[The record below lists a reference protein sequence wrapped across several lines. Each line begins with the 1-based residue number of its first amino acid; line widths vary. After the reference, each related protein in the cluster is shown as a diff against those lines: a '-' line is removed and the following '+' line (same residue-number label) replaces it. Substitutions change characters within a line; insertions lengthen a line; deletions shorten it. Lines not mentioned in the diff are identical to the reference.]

1 MQEILIGAG
10 VLTLIGG
17 LGLAQ
22 QYLRY
27 DFLMGIGIGS
37 ILLGLLAGVPAGF
50 VYHYKLWKALKDRI
64 ALPKNWWLFP
74 GPLREHLEPA
84 ELEGLQVW
92 MAAGGFSFLLAI
104 AGCLLTGV
112 GLFL

>member
-17 LGLAQ
+17 LALAQ

-27 DFLMGIGIGS
+27 DFFMGIGLGS
-37 ILLGLLAGVPAGF
+37 IILGLLLGVPAGF
-50 VYHYKLWKALKDRI
+50 IYHYKLWKALKDRI

-74 GPLREHLEPA
+74 GPLRERLDSREWGELEP
-84 ELEGLQVW
+84 W
-92 MAAGGFSFLLAI
+92 WTAGGLGFLLAI
-104 AGCLLTGV
+104 AGCLLTGI